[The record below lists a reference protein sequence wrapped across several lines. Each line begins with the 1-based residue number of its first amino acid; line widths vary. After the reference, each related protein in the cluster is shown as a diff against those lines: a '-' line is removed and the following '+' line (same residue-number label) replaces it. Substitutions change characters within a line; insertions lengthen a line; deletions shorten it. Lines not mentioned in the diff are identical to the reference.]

1 MLGVRS
7 RTWPW
12 AKAGSHTT
20 DVFDEL
26 TICLVSGL
34 DHSSRVAGYSSHDGI
49 VNANV
54 EFTEESM
61 DLDQRILW
69 DLELGS
75 VQRGIDILE
84 APMELLLDL
93 REAKERSTE
102 RRIEWMNKQTVLR

>member
-1 MLGVRS
+1 MLDVRS

-12 AKAGSHTT
+12 TEAGSHTA
-20 DVFDEL
+20 DIFDKL

-61 DLDQRILW
+61 NIDQSVLW

-75 VQRGIDILE
+75 VQSSINILE
-84 APMELLLDL
+84 APMKLLLDL
-93 REAKERSTE
+93 REAKGRSTE
-102 RRIEWMNKQTVLR
+102 RRIEWMNKQTVLQ